1 MDERLILESIERYI
15 RGEMLPEERKF
26 FEELRKTNPGVDQMV
41 VEHTVFLNL
50 IEKYGDRKN
59 VKSTLQE
66 VHNELFETGQIKQ
79 SQETRLVRLWIKY
92 RKTIAVAASIAGI
105 TALAVSGITSYYAPR
120 TPNTQ
125 LQDLARKYSELAKS
139 QKSINERLNY
149 NNLHPRVPASAETEI
164 KGGTG
169 FMIDPKGYIVTNA
182 HVIGNSTVVVVQN
195 NKGQEFNTRIVYID
209 AASDLAFL
217 KIADSSFKAT
227 NVLPYAINKG
237 NINLGE
243 EIFTLGYP
251 RDEIVYG
258 EGYLSAKTGYRGDS
272 LTCQIAVAANPG
284 NSGGPVLDK
293 YGEVIGVLSN
303 RQEHVQGAVFAIRSK
318 NIYLALDEM
327 KKDSSLISTTDSSL
341 TSIHLPQKSMVK
353 NMDREQQIIKIE
365 EFIYLVK
372 SY

>member
-26 FEELRKTNPGVDQMV
+26 FEELRKSNPGIDQMV
-41 VEHTVFLNL
+41 VEHTVFLHL
-50 IEKYGDRKN
+50 MEKYGDRKN
-59 VKSTLQE
+59 IRSSLQG

-79 SQETRLVRLWIKY
+79 TRETKVLRLWLKY
-92 RKTIAVAASIAGI
+92 RKVVAVAASIAGI
-105 TALAVSGITSYYAPR
+105 TALAISSITSYYTPR

-125 LQDLARKYSELAKS
+125 LQDLNRKYSMLVQG
-139 QKSINERLNY
+139 QKSINERLN
-149 NNLHPRVPASAETEI
+149 NKIAVKTTVETEI
-164 KGGTG
+164 TGGTG
-169 FMIDPKGYIVTNA
+169 FMIDPQGYIVTNA
-182 HVIGNSTVVVVQN
+182 HVIGNSTVVIVQN
-195 NKGQEFNTRIVYID
+195 NKGQEFSTRIVYIN
-209 AASDLAFL
+209 AAADLAFL
-217 KIADSSFKAT
+217 KIVDSSFKAPA
-227 NVLPYAINKG
+227 VLPYAINKG
-237 NINLGE
+237 NIELGE
-243 EIFTLGYP
+243 AIFTLGYP

-293 YGEVIGVLSN
+293 NGEVIGVLSN

-318 NIYLALDEM
+318 NIFIALDDM
-327 KKDSSLISTTDSSL
+327 KKDSSLISKTDSSL
-341 TSIHLPQKSMVK
+341 TSIHLPQTSTVK
-353 NMDREQQIIKIE
+353 NLDRVQQIKKIQ

>member
-26 FEELRKTNPGVDQMV
+26 FEELRKSNPGIDQLV
-41 VEHTVFLNL
+41 VEHTVFLHMM
-50 IEKYGDRKN
+50 EKFGDRKN
-59 VKSTLQE
+59 IKSTLQD

-79 SQETRLVRLWIKY
+79 SKETKVRRLWIKY
-92 RKTIAVAASIAGI
+92 RKTVGVAASIAAI
-105 TALAVSGITSYYAPR
+105 TALAISGITSYYTPR
-120 TPNTQ
+120 TPSTT
-125 LQDLARKYSELAKS
+125 LQVLSRKITELAKG
-139 QKSINERLNY
+139 QKSINERLNTR
-149 NNLHPRVPASAETEI
+149 PPVKGPTPAETEI

-182 HVIGNSTVVVVQN
+182 HVIGSSTVVIVQN
-195 NKGQEFNTRIVYID
+195 NKGQEFTTRIVYINT
-209 AASDLAFL
+209 AADLAFL
-217 KIADSSFKAT
+217 KIVDSNFKAPAS
-227 NVLPYAINKG
+227 LPYAINKG
-237 NINLGE
+237 NIDLGE
-243 EIFTLGYP
+243 AIFTLGYP

-293 YGEVIGVLSN
+293 NGEVIGVLSN

-318 NIYLALDEM
+318 NIYIALDDM
-327 KKDSSLISTTDSSL
+327 KKDSTLVTKTDSSL
-341 TSIHLPQKSMVK
+341 TSIHLPQTSSVK
-353 NMDREQQIIKIE
+353 NMDRVQQIKKIQ

>member
-26 FEELRKTNPGVDQMV
+26 FEDLRKSNPGIDQLV
-41 VEHTVFLNL
+41 VEHTVFLHMM
-50 IEKYGDRKN
+50 EKFGDRKN
-59 VKSTLQE
+59 IKSTLQD

-79 SQETRLVRLWIKY
+79 SKETKVRRLWLKY
-92 RKTIAVAASIAGI
+92 RKTVAVAASIAAI
-105 TALAVSGITSYYAPR
+105 TALAISGITSYYAPR
-120 TPNTQ
+120 TPINQ
-125 LQDLARKYSELAKS
+125 LQALNRQYSELARG
-139 QKSINERLNY
+139 QKSINERLN
-149 NNLHPRVPASAETEI
+149 NKLPLKGPVPVETEI

-182 HVIGNSTVVVVQN
+182 HVIGNSTIVIVQN
-195 NKGQEFNTRIVYID
+195 NKGQEFNTRIVYIN
-209 AASDLAFL
+209 AAADLAFL
-217 KIADSSFKAT
+217 KIVDSSFKAPA
-227 NVLPYAINKG
+227 VLPYAINKG
-237 NINLGE
+237 NIELGE
-243 EIFTLGYP
+243 AIFTLGYP

-293 YGEVIGVLSN
+293 NGEVIGVLSN

-318 NIYLALDEM
+318 NIFIALDDM
-327 KKDSSLISTTDSSL
+327 KKDSSLNSKIDSSL
-341 TSIHLPQKSMVK
+341 TSIHLPQTSTVK
-353 NMDREQQIIKIE
+353 NLDRVQQIKKIQ